1 MASSHTSRPRRWQS
15 RYRAY
20 TPGPDPL
27 APPPDVAKA
36 VRAIADDVMAG
47 YSAQQAMRE
56 YLRRGGEGV
65 AGYDDLMRRLAQR
78 RQAMLERHNLGQTLT
93 DVKQLLDQ
101 AVLAE
106 RGQLARDVEMDE
118 LDRSMRE
125 MTLENLPDSPAA
137 AVSELASYDWASHE
151 AREKFDQIKDLLGR
165 EMLEQRFQGMKAGLE
180 NATDEDRAAVAEML
194 RDLNVLLGKHRAGM
208 DTQADFDEFMAKHGD
223 QFPEN
228 PQTIDELVE
237 LLAERSAAAQRLLNS
252 MTDEQ
257 RRELMELAAQA
268 FGSEELMNLIG
279 ELDANLR
286 GIRPDLDWTGSEEFS
301 GGDGLGLGEASRAM
315 QDLGR
320 MDQLADVL
328 SGARPQDIDIDDV
341 ADLLGEDAA
350 TNAQMLKDLERALR
364 DSGLLQTGE
373 SGTLQLSPRAM
384 RILGKALLDDAAEQ
398 LTSREG
404 QRDARLAGMTGEAT
418 GGTRPWQFGDTQP
431 WDTTRTITNAI
442 QRTAAAAVDGVGGDH
457 TASGARL
464 ANGLRI
470 EVGDIEVV
478 ETEARTRNAVALL
491 VDTSFSMAMEG
502 RWTPMKQTALALHH
516 LISTRFRGD
525 ELTLI
530 GFGLYA
536 QTLSIE
542 ELTALAPIQEK
553 GTNLQHALLLAER
566 FFTRHPG
573 LDPTLLIVTD
583 GEPTSMLTD
592 WGEAYFNWPTDRLT
606 LARTV
611 DALDSV
617 TKRGARTT
625 FFRLG
630 DDPGLVALI
639 NALANRSGANV
650 VAPDLSELGGAVVGE
665 YLSGW

>member
-1 MASSHTSRPRRWQS
+1 MANAYSSRGPRRGA

-27 APPPDVAKA
+27 APPPDLTKA
-36 VRAIADDVMAG
+36 VRAIANDVMTG
-47 YSAQQAMRE
+47 YSAQQALRE
-56 YLRRGGEGV
+56 YLRRGGQGLE
-65 AGYDDLMRRLAQR
+65 GYDDLMARLAER
-78 RQAMLERHNLGQTLT
+78 RQAMLSQHNLTGTLR
-93 DVKQLLDQ
+93 DVQKLLDE

-106 RGQLARDVEMDE
+106 RGQLARDVEMDD

-125 MTLENLPDSPAA
+125 MTLDNLPDSPAA
-137 AVSELASYDWASHE
+137 AVSELGEYEWASGE

-165 EMLEQRFQGMKAGLE
+165 EILDQRFAGMKGALE

-208 DTQADFDEFMAKHGD
+208 ATDADFNEFMAKHGH

-228 PQTIDELVE
+228 PKNIDELVE
-237 LLAERSAAAQRLLNS
+237 LLAQRSAAAQRMLNS
-252 MTDEQ
+252 MTEEQ

-268 FGSEELMNLIG
+268 FGSEELMNLVS

-286 GIRPDLDWTGSEEFS
+286 GIRPDLDWTSGEQFS
-301 GGDGLGLGEASRAM
+301 GDDPLGLGDASRAM
-315 QDLGR
+315 RDIGR
-320 MDQLADVL
+320 MDQLADTL
-328 SGARPQDIDIDDV
+328 SGARPGDIDLDDI

-364 DSGLLQTGE
+364 DSGLLNKGE
-373 SGTLQLSPRAM
+373 SGSLQLSPRAM
-384 RILGKALLDDAAEQ
+384 RMLGKALLDDAAQ
-398 LTSREG
+398 HLSSREG
-404 QRDARLAGMTGEAT
+404 QRDTRLAGQTGEAT
-418 GGTRPWQFGDTQP
+418 GGTRPWEFGDTQP

-442 QRTAAAAVDGVGGDH
+442 QRTVAEGGSAANLAGDLVGGV
-457 TASGARL
+457 
-464 ANGLRI
+464 RI
-470 EVGDIEVV
+470 QVGDIEVV

-502 RWTPMKQTALALHH
+502 RWMPMKQTALALHH
-516 LISTRFRGD
+516 LMSTQFRGD

-542 ELTALAPIQEK
+542 ELTGLPPIQEK
-553 GTNLQHALLLAER
+553 GTNLHHALLLAEQ

-583 GEPTSMLTD
+583 GEPTSMLTE
-592 WGEAYFNWPTDRLT
+592 WGEAHFNWPTDRIT
-606 LARTV
+606 LARTI

-617 TKRGARTT
+617 TKRGARIT
-625 FFRLG
+625 FFRLV
-630 DDPGLVALI
+630 DDPGLIALLD
-639 NALANRSGANV
+639 AMANRSGANV
-650 VAPDLSELGGAVVGE
+650 VAPDLDELGGAVVGE
-665 YLSGW
+665 YLRGWF

>member
-1 MASSHTSRPRRWQS
+1 MANAYSSRGPRRGA

-27 APPPDVAKA
+27 APPPDLTKA
-36 VRAIADDVMAG
+36 VREIAEDVMAG
-47 YSAQQAMRE
+47 YSAEQAMRE
-56 YLRRGGEGV
+56 YLRREG
-65 AGYDDLMRRLAQR
+65 YEELMARIAER
-78 RQAMLERHNLGQTLT
+78 RQALLSKNNLGGTLRE
-93 DVKQLLDQ
+93 VKQLLDD

-106 RGQLARDVEMDE
+106 RGQLARDVDMDD

-125 MTLENLPDSPAA
+125 LTLDNLPDSPAA
-137 AVSELASYDWASHE
+137 AVTELNGYDWASAE
-151 AREKFDQIKDLLGR
+151 AREKYDQIRDLIGR
-165 EMLEQRFQGMKAGLE
+165 ELLDQRFSGMKDALE
-180 NATDEDRAAVAEML
+180 NATDADREAIAEML

-208 DTQADFDEFMAKHGD
+208 ATQADFDEFMAKHGD

-237 LLAERSAAAQRLLNS
+237 LLAQRSAAAQRLLNS

-268 FGSEELMNLIG
+268 FGSEELMNLMG

-286 GIRPDLDWTGSEEFS
+286 GIRPDLDWYGSEDFS
-301 GGDGLGLGEASRAM
+301 GEGDGMGLGEATRAM
-315 QDLGR
+315 RDLGR
-320 MDQLADVL
+320 LDELASTLD
-328 SGARPQDIDIDDV
+328 SARPRDIDLDDV
-341 ADLLGEDAA
+341 ADLLGTEAA
-350 TNAQMLKDLERALR
+350 TSAKTLQDLEKALR
-364 DSGLLQTGE
+364 ESGLLRKGDK
-373 SGTLQLSPRAM
+373 GTLQLSPRAM
-384 RILGKALLDDAAEQ
+384 RMLGKALLDDATAH
-398 LTSREG
+398 LTSPG
-404 QRDARLAGMTGEAT
+404 QRDSRHAGQTGEPT
-418 GGTRPWQFGDTQP
+418 GGTRPWEFGDTQA

-442 QRTAAAAVDGVGGDH
+442 QRTVAEGGDPS
-457 TASGARL
+457 TRVRVG
-464 ANGLRI
+464 
-470 EVGDIEVV
+470 VGDIEVV

-516 LISTRFRGD
+516 LISTQFRND

-542 ELTALAPIQEK
+542 ELTALPPMQEK
-553 GTNLQHALLLAER
+553 GTNLQHALLLADQ
-566 FFTRHPG
+566 FFTRNPG

-592 WGEAYFNWPTDRLT
+592 WGDVHFNWPTDRIT

-611 DALDSV
+611 QALDQV
-617 TKRGARTT
+617 TKRNARIT

-630 DDPGLVALI
+630 DDPGLVALLD
-639 NALANRSGANV
+639 ALANRSGANV
-650 VAPDLSELGGAVVGE
+650 VAPDLGELGGAVVGE
-665 YLSGW
+665 YLRGWF